1 MADDFWEK
9 NYGITPQPVSD
20 TVVWRAGNQMIKRYG
35 AKAAMEAAMRS
46 NAALEIG
53 DSFNYELWQ
62 RVCMAVQELERQ
74 NPGSGE
80 SLH

>member
-1 MADDFWEK
+1 MISGKGIMA
-9 NYGITPQPVSD
+9 QPVGD

-53 DSFNYELWQ
+53 DTFNYELWQ
-62 RVCMAVQELERQ
+62 WAWRFRIWNARSQT
-74 NPGSGE
+74 
-80 SLH
+80 